1 KTAVGDAAAGHN
13 VYIEVPSATTWR
25 ASPTNRRATSSTIT
39 RGQRPLR
46 CATRTGRCTTPCR
59 SPGRMAG
66 FTLDLAT
73 LPVNVAV
80 NDAMERAASIKAE
93 LPRPYLGA
101 SIAGSDC
108 LRRVQYDWWCTP
120 LQLDGAGPEAS
131 HPGQYRGGNRASRRT
146 ASVVASLAERLERAE
161 PEFVDVAAMCLDVIT
176 DLSRRYDAA
185 LEAERAEGVLA
196 KLVSSDASPASRG
209 VPLVPFRRFAAN
221 AHWLNLSSAGYH
233 ASRASKQCSSPKRT
247 PRTSWRSAT
256 PSREASTSCR
266 SRAWT
271 RCSPAR

>member
-1 KTAVGDAAAGHN
+1 
-13 VYIEVPSATTWR
+13 
-25 ASPTNRRATSSTIT
+25 
-39 RGQRPLR
+39 
-46 CATRTGRCTTPCR
+46 CR

-80 NDAMERAASIKAE
+80 NDAIERAASITAE

-176 DLSRRYDAA
+176 DFSRRYDAA

-196 KLVSSDASPASRG
+196 KLVSSDASPASRR
-209 VPLVPFRRFAAN
+209 VPLVPLCRGRERP
-221 AHWLNLSSAGYH
+221 WVNLSSGGRSTKCSAMREGATEDGGRTHPDATH
-233 ASRASKQCSSPKRT
+233 AEDMASGLQVLV
-247 PRTSWRSAT
+247 A
-256 PSREASTSCR
+256 
-266 SRAWT
+266 
-271 RCSPAR
+271 